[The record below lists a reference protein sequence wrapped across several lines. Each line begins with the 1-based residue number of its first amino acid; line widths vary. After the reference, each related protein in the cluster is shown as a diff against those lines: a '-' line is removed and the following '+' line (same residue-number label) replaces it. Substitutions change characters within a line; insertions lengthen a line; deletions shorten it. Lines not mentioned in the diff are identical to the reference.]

1 MYIAIKMDKN
11 VNLQTKFISQHS
23 QLGRET
29 NCASIKN
36 KSIISFVR
44 LVIRGSHQ
52 LDDEVFEKTVERMST
67 RLNGFLA
74 PMSPAV
80 HNAPRECLRKI
91 AYKQ

>member
-1 MYIAIKMDKN
+1 MDKN

-44 LVIRGSHQ
+44 LVIRDSHQ
-52 LDDEVFEKTVERMST
+52 FDDEVFEKTVET
-67 RLNGFLA
+67 DVHEAERLLGPDESCRPQRTAGVPEEN
-74 PMSPAV
+74 SV
-80 HNAPRECLRKI
+80 
-91 AYKQ
+91 